1 MDLGFDGKVALITG
15 AVGGM
20 GEECAR
26 ILVDEGAKVVLADIR
41 DDDGEAL
48 AQELGNA
55 VYVHVDV
62 TSGDDITG
70 MVDRALE
77 AFGTIDILI
86 ATAGIGGSAV
96 RDLPEQEQWDKMFAV
111 HVRGTAACIKE
122 VTERVMIPNGYGKI
136 VNVAS
141 LCNHSGSGGMSAY
154 CAAKAAIT
162 QITLGGAR
170 GLGRHGIN
178 MNCVSPGNVRSPM
191 TQYMFSDAE
200 REENVRQQV
209 VFGRVGDARDIAYPI
224 VFLCSDRAQW
234 VVGADLNVSAGQVI
248 Y

>member
-1 MDLGFDGKVALITG
+1 MDLGLKNKVALITG

-41 DDDGEAL
+41 DEDGAALAAELGEAI
-48 AQELGNA
+48 
-55 VYVHVDV
+55 YVHLDV
-62 TSGDDITG
+62 TNYGDITRA
-70 MVDRALE
+70 VDQALE
-77 AFGTIDILI
+77 AFGTVDILI

-96 RDLPEQEQWDKMFAV
+96 RSLPEQEQWDRMFAV

-122 VTERVMIPNGYGKI
+122 VTERVMIPKGYGKI

-141 LCNHSGSGGMSAY
+141 LCNHSGSGGMSSY
-154 CAAKAAIT
+154 CAAKAAIS
-162 QITLGGAR
+162 QLTLGGAR
-170 GLGRHGIN
+170 QLGRHGIN

-191 TQYMFSDAE
+191 TEFMFSDPE
-200 REENVRQQV
+200 QEEQVRQQV

-224 VFLCSDRAQW
+224 VFLCSDRAGW
-234 VVGADLNVSAGQVI
+234 IVGADLNVSAGQVI

>member
-1 MDLGFDGKVALITG
+1 MNLDLANKVAVITG

-26 ILVDEGAKVVLADIR
+26 ILIDEGAKVVLADIR

-48 AQELGNA
+48 ARELGDA
-55 VYVHVDV
+55 IYVHVDV
-62 TSGDDITG
+62 TNYEDITR
-70 MVDRALE
+70 MVDRAVS

-86 ATAGIGGSAV
+86 TTAGIGGSAV
-96 RDLPEQEQWDKMFAV
+96 RSLPEQEQWDLMFAV

-122 VTERVMIPNGYGKI
+122 VTERVMIPKGYGKI

-141 LCNHSGSGGMSAY
+141 LCNHSGAGGMSSY
-154 CAAKAAIT
+154 CAAKAAIS
-162 QITLGGAR
+162 QLTLGGAR
-170 GLGRHGIN
+170 QLGRHGIN

-191 TQYMFSDAE
+191 TEFMFSDAE
-200 REENVRQQV
+200 QVEKVAQEV
-209 VFGRVGDARDIAYPI
+209 VFGRVGGARDIAYPI
-224 VFLCSDRAQW
+224 VFLCSDRAGW
-234 VVGADLNVSAGQVI
+234 IVGADLNVSAGQVI